1 LPRFRFDQLMKLGWL
16 VFFEVALLNVFL
28 TALLLWLVPL
38 K

>member
-1 LPRFRFDQLMKLGWL
+1 MKLGWL